1 MANQDETLK
10 HIWKSGFPFQLRVED
25 EVRSTHSTHGWS
37 IATREH
43 PWTNAETES
52 SGFIDLVL
60 QHDQFVTY
68 RMVIECKR
76 VKADDKRQLQWVFLV
91 PEKEKQETQL
101 ASCLEV
107 GGTTTFSTSIGGPNS
122 GKEKWDHVQLWEN
135 VNIVPKSFESSICVL
150 PSDDSKRQP
159 ILESLASAVID
170 SVEGLGQE
178 EIHIHQSGSHVS
190 SLLAF
195 LFPVIVTNAEISI
208 CSFDPRNVNIVDG
221 TLDPS
226 AAAITTVPFIRFRK
240 SLAMTFPKGTFSN
253 LKEANEARELTVFV
267 VNASALPSLLKDWNM
282 SARSFGGRYAI
293 QNHISF

>member
-25 EVRSTHSTHGWS
+25 EVRSTRSTHNWS

-43 PWTNAETES
+43 PWTNKETES

-60 QHDQFVTY
+60 SHDLLVTY

-76 VKADDKRQLQWVFLV
+76 VKADDRRQLQWLFLV
-91 PEKEKQETQL
+91 PEGEKQEAQV

-107 GGTTTFSTSIGGPNS
+107 GGTTTINARIRETDLSETG
-122 GKEKWDHVQLWEN
+122 WDHVRIWEN
-135 VNIVPKSFESSICVL
+135 VNILPKSFESSICVL
-150 PSDDSKRQP
+150 PSDDSKSQP
-159 ILESLASAVID
+159 ILERLASAVID

-178 EIHIHQSGSHVS
+178 EIKIHQSKSHVVR
-190 SLLAF
+190 LLVF

-208 CSFDPRNVNIVDG
+208 CSFNPNNVSILDG
-221 TLDPS
+221 TIDAS
-226 AAAITTVPFIRFRK
+226 ATTIMTVPFIRFRK
-240 SLAMTFPKGTFSN
+240 SLATTFPEGTFSN

-267 VNASALPSLLKDWNM
+267 VNASALPSLLKDWKM
-282 SARSFGGRYAI
+282 SSRDLSGRYAI
-293 QNHISF
+293 QNYI

>member
-25 EVRSTHSTHGWS
+25 EVRSTRSTHNWS

-43 PWTNAETES
+43 PWTNKETES

-60 QHDQFVTY
+60 SHDLFVTY

-76 VKADDKRQLQWVFLV
+76 VKADDRRQLQWLFLV
-91 PEKEKQETQL
+91 PEGEKQEAQV

-107 GGTTTFSTSIGGPNS
+107 GGTTTINARIGETDLSETG
-122 GKEKWDHVQLWEN
+122 WDHVRIWEN
-135 VNIVPKSFESSICVL
+135 VNILPKSFESSICVL
-150 PSDDSKRQP
+150 PSDDSKSQP
-159 ILESLASAVID
+159 ILERLASAVID

-178 EIHIHQSGSHVS
+178 EIKIHQSKSHVVR
-190 SLLAF
+190 LLVF

-208 CSFDPRNVNIVDG
+208 CSFNPNNVSILDG
-221 TLDPS
+221 TIDAS
-226 AAAITTVPFIRFRK
+226 ATTIMTVPFIRFRK
-240 SLAMTFPKGTFSN
+240 SLATTFPEGTFSN

-267 VNASALPSLLKDWNM
+267 VNASALPSLLKDWKM
-282 SARSFGGRYAI
+282 SSRDLSGRYAI
-293 QNHISF
+293 QNYI

>member
-25 EVRSTHSTHGWS
+25 EVRSTRSTHNWS

-43 PWTNAETES
+43 PWTNKETES

-60 QHDQFVTY
+60 SPDLFVTY

-76 VKADDKRQLQWVFLV
+76 VKADDRRQLQWLFLV
-91 PEKEKQETQL
+91 PEGEKQEAQV

-107 GGTTTFSTSIGGPNS
+107 GGTTTINARIGETDLSETG
-122 GKEKWDHVQLWEN
+122 WDHVRIWEN
-135 VNIVPKSFESSICVL
+135 VNILPKSFESSICVL
-150 PSDDSKRQP
+150 PSDDSKSQP
-159 ILESLASAVID
+159 ILERLASAVID

-178 EIHIHQSGSHVS
+178 EIKIHQSKSHVVR
-190 SLLAF
+190 LLVF

-208 CSFDPRNVNIVDG
+208 CSFNPNNVSILDG
-221 TLDPS
+221 TIDAS
-226 AAAITTVPFIRFRK
+226 ATTIMTVPFIRFRK
-240 SLAMTFPKGTFSN
+240 SLATTFPEGTFSN

-267 VNASALPSLLKDWNM
+267 VNASALPSLLKDWKM
-282 SARSFGGRYAI
+282 SSRDLSGRYAI
-293 QNHISF
+293 QNYI